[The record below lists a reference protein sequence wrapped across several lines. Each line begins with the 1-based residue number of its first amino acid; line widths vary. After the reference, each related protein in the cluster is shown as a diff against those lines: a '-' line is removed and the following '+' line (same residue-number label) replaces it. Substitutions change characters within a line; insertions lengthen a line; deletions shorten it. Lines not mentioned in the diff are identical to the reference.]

1 MLKRKAL
8 GSCAPGDTR
17 LMNTTRA
24 AAGMLERRQPGP
36 ARSMECQL
44 EPLESSRKRQRAASR
59 RQLHGEEMTGLW
71 EDKTFLERKSVTTAR
86 EKSYARAMSLFNE
99 FVLTEK
105 MNVGTVEQIDVAAT
119 RLLNH
124 MFWDGEDLSA
134 GQTLG
139 AALVFYRHDINKVN
153 GLPRLNT
160 ALKGFRKLEPPQGR
174 VPMPFAMLCR
184 VCQVLHQQGQDQVLL
199 WLMTIWGGCTR
210 PGESLRLQANQVVKT
225 SRMCKNYILIINS
238 GQEGGVRMT
247 SKVGEMDEAVEIDQP
262 YLQWLG
268 PALNRLKSTRS
279 PQERVFSFTREE
291 GVAHFDRVVHQLNYH
306 KVGIQCVYQLR
317 HGSASADALEKF
329 RTLDQIQKRGRWH
342 CAKSVRRYA
351 NGGRI
356 SQVFQELSQEEQ
368 RQASAAESEIVK
380 IIGPALGRTACK
392 R

>member
-1 MLKRKAL
+1 
-8 GSCAPGDTR
+8 
-17 LMNTTRA
+17 
-24 AAGMLERRQPGP
+24 
-36 ARSMECQL
+36 
-44 EPLESSRKRQRAASR
+44 
-59 RQLHGEEMTGLW
+59 MTGLW

-86 EKSYARAMSLFNE
+86 DKSYARAMSLFNE

-139 AALVFYRHDINKVN
+139 AALVFCRRDINKVN

-225 SRMCKNYILIINS
+225 SRMCKNYILIN
-238 GQEGGVRMT
+238 
-247 SKVGEMDEAVEIDQP
+247 
-262 YLQWLG
+262 
-268 PALNRLKSTRS
+268 
-279 PQERVFSFTREE
+279 
-291 GVAHFDRVVHQLNYH
+291 HQL
-306 KVGIQCVYQLR
+306 R
-317 HGSASADALEKF
+317 S
-329 RTLDQIQKRGRWH
+329 RGRRQNDFEG
-342 CAKSVRRYA
+342 RR
-351 NGGRI
+351 NGRGGRDR
-356 SQVFQELSQEEQ
+356 SALPSMAWSRSEPAEKHTQSSRKGFQFHQGGRSCSLRTGGSPAELPQGGDSM
-368 RQASAAESEIVK
+368 R
-380 IIGPALGRTACK
+380 L
-392 R
+392 